1 MKNFEIINTNKIS
14 LEEGWMREY
23 ISPLD
28 YECNL
33 KRYSNWMA
41 VVDGFD
47 DNGKQ
52 KRRYLKESN
61 DSDTVFFVKGH
72 VKEGD
77 VVAMG
82 CHDNYKPYHSQSRY
96 FKVFAIN
103 EEEMELSEAQ
113 TTYLKAKNLT
123 KELE

>member
-1 MKNFEIINTNKIS
+1 MNTIN
-14 LEEGWMREY
+14 LAEGWMTEY

-28 YECNL
+28 YKCNL

-52 KRRYLKESN
+52 KRRYLTESN

-77 VVAMG
+77 VVALG
-82 CHDNYKPYHSQSRY
+82 CYDNHRPYKSQSMY
-96 FKVFAIN
+96 FKVFAIS
-103 EEEMELSEAQ
+103 EEEMQLSEAQ
-113 TTYLKAKNLT
+113 TTYLKAKKLT
-123 KELE
+123 PESE